1 MPPPAEFRCDVPTAE
16 LLAGLIMEPLPLG
29 LMVRETARHL
39 FRDIY
44 VDTSDNALATRGI
57 ACRIRYG
64 ADDRRTITLG
74 VAEAGLPVSGPA
86 ELFEAEA
93 GAVDLAGILTADTGP
108 ARRLRALVDPTRL
121 EARFELEIDR
131 VARTAS
137 RPWHLPG
144 RFAFLYDRVTVRNG
158 RLTREFQELKVR
170 RLARGRPRLEEVSRA
185 LEQAHG
191 LRPVLPTK
199 MVRAR
204 TLLRQLGRES
214 LIRNLDSGRAVA
226 VVALEEGR
234 VAMLRDGEELA
245 LTGDGR
251 IGRAGRAARPR
262 RVVRQQGGGPRPAG
276 THASQHRAAHPGGVA
291 GAQASPRP
299 ATRPRFPDRLDAAE

>member
-1 MPPPAEFRCDVPTAE
+1 M
-16 LLAGLIMEPLPLG
+16 
-29 LMVRETARHL
+29 
-39 FRDIY
+39 
-44 VDTSDNALATRGI
+44 
-57 ACRIRYG
+57 
-64 ADDRRTITLG
+64 
-74 VAEAGLPVSGPA
+74 SGPA

-226 VVALEEGR
+226 VVALEDGR
-234 VAMLRDGEELA
+234 VAMLRDGESWHLPVTAGSGEQAVRHGLGEWFGSRVADLVLLGRTPASIEQPTLEVWLA
-245 LTGDGR
+245 R
-251 IGRAGRAARPR
+251 
-262 RVVRQQGGGPRPAG
+262 
-276 THASQHRAAHPGGVA
+276 
-291 GAQASPRP
+291 QASPRP
-299 ATRPRFPDRLDAAE
+299 ATRPRVPDRLDAAE